1 MVISN
6 KKIDQAGKRLAGK
19 DSQISSEE
27 ADLILQQFR
36 IIHQRPMN
44 LCRQMI
50 EGILKQQGIN
60 ALLAERVKRN
70 PSIVKKLQIQ
80 TNMKLSQMQD
90 IVGLRVILGNMNEV
104 NLIKDEIKKEYK
116 NSKFKFVKEDNYI
129 ESPRHSGYRS
139 IHMIYKYDEQ
149 IKSQKQCKVEIQI
162 RTEIQHSWATAVEVL
177 GTYLNQSL
185 KQSYGDNKYL
195 EVFKDISIL
204 FAASEEEKVD
214 AILESVKDIKPKIE
228 KLKLLDTFQNIH
240 IAFEGVDKNS
250 AEQYLLLKMNFSN
263 QTTEIC
269 NRYSKDQ
276 FKQANEEY
284 SAMELVIQDK
294 KVEVVLLSI
303 QDIRELKILYPN
315 YFMDTVDFIKNLENV
330 FKFVATTQGL
340 QDIIEQLGDKESETA
355 LNKRLLSDFENILK
369 LFKIMSLLKQEYKE
383 LERIQEKIIL
393 ETATFDEMEVFLDL
407 IVKSGNE
414 VEMMGYMKILGI
426 HSMDEVRDRVKKR
439 QRDSGILT
447 GLAIAGG
454 VILWAALFSK

>member
-185 KQSYGDNKYL
+185 KQSHGDNRYL
-195 EVFKDISIL
+195 DVFKDISKL
-204 FAASEEEKVD
+204 LASLECEDDKVDSYFAIDIQEKVD
-214 AILESVKDIKPKIE
+214 DMKLMDIFQKIN
-228 KLKLLDTFQNIH
+228 TAFQ
-240 IAFEGVDKNS
+240 EEEVDKNS
-250 AEQYLLLKMNFSN
+250 AEQYLLLKMNAADKK
-263 QTTEIC
+263 TEIC
-269 NRYSKDQ
+269 HRYGKNQ
-276 FKQANEEY
+276 FERANQEY
-284 SAMELVIQDK
+284 SAMELATQNEE
-294 KVEVVLLSI
+294 VEVVLLSI
-303 QDIRELKILYPN
+303 QDIRELQKLYPN
-315 YFMDTVDFIKNLENV
+315 YFMDTMDFIKNLHKQFYPLIMQDTLKAISGWNWIAKKDAHQLCYKVYMRNRDRGV
-330 FKFVATTQGL
+330 FL
-340 QDIIEQLGDKESETA
+340 SESELQELTE
-355 LNKRLLSDFENILK
+355 LYPKVIDIDNSISGSEIERLLG
-369 LFKIMSLLKQEYKE
+369 
-383 LERIQEKIIL
+383 
-393 ETATFDEMEVFLDL
+393 L
-407 IVKSGNE
+407 IVKNGDE
-414 VEMMGYMKILGI
+414 VEMLTYMKTLGFDSIDKVKNGLEKHRKDLSIIAGILI
-426 HSMDEVRDRVKKR
+426 T
-439 QRDSGILT
+439 SGIISIF
-447 GLAIAGG
+447 G
-454 VILWAALFSK
+454 